1 MNNKLKNIVERAMLV
16 AIALF
21 VSVYLC
27 DIFKLSKFYAGIAA
41 LNVAN
46 LSETKTKRQAYE
58 RTITTFCGGAVACM
72 IAYSGFQENMFLYV
86 VGLIIVC
93 CFTEM
98 IVKVPAT
105 VGCIAFTYI
114 MLNIDPN
121 RSPSQYLEERVIG
134 TAIGAIIVAI
144 IVTYYNKY
152 RHKEAKVLETYPK
165 KEWQHH
171 FKRAIIPGIAVILG
185 VFIINILNRYL
196 DPKYVTRYTMYYCA
210 LASVVPFH
218 IEIDELF
225 KKTRERFLSTVFG
238 GIIAFIFVKL
248 HLVGNIWSAV
258 GIILV
263 IIFIEYIIGVSGSLG
278 GIVFL
283 FIMFNI
289 TEKLTPLVYYLD
301 RVLGTGI
308 GIILIL
314 VVVYLIRIVEKIKNG
329 D

>member
-1 MNNKLKNIVERAMLV
+1 MNNELKDIVERAMLI
-16 AIALF
+16 AIALI

-86 VGLIIVC
+86 IGLIVVC

-98 IVKVPAT
+98 VIKVPAT

-121 RSPSQYLEERVIG
+121 RSPSQYLEERVLG
-134 TAIGAIIVAI
+134 TAIGAIVVAL

-152 RHKEAKVLETYPK
+152 KHKESKVLESYPR
-165 KEWQHH
+165 KEWHHH
-171 FKRAIIPGIAVILG
+171 FKRAIIPGFAVILG
-185 VFIINILNRYL
+185 VFIINILNGYL
-196 DPKYVTRYTMYYCA
+196 EPKYVTRYTMYYCA

-218 IEIDELF
+218 MEPKELF
-225 KKTRERFLSTVFG
+225 KKTGERFLSTIFG
-238 GIIAFIFVKL
+238 GIIAFIFVNFNL
-248 HLVGNIWSAV
+248 TGNIWSAV

-263 IIFIEYIIGVSGSLG
+263 IIFIEYIIGISGSLG

-289 TEKLTPLVYYLD
+289 TEKLTPFVYYLD

-314 VVVYLIRIVEKIKNG
+314 VVVYLIRMVEKIKKGN
-329 D
+329 